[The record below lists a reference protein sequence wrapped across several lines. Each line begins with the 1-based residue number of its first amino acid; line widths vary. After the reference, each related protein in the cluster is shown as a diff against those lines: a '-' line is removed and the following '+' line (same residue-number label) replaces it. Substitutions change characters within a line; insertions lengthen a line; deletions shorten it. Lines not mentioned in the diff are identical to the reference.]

1 MAKVTPQLITRVASA
16 MRKFAKENGGGEVVQ
31 TEGTRS
37 AHGEDRTQLKLT
49 MPVGEGMSLILDFY
63 SNGSVLCETTY
74 KAKGKE
80 FTRNR
85 LGVDDSFYYSSVAKL
100 PEEFARQLKYVQESQ
115 ARLADTKEVNLGPT
129 TRMMNDKQIADMVA
143 TLKAGKT
150 FSVTPAGF
158 GTGYSFTIRF
168 HADHRRYY
176 SHLKASYELER
187 LVGQRVFISAF
198 DCD

>member
-1 MAKVTPQLITRVASA
+1 MAKVTPQLIERVATV
-16 MRKFAKENGGGEVVQ
+16 MRKFAKENGGGELTEKKAVV
-31 TEGTRS
+31 TGDSHR
-37 AHGEDRTQLKLT
+37 LVLN
-49 MPVGEGMSLILDFY
+49 MPVGEGMSLIIDFY
-63 SNGSVLCETTY
+63 STGSIICETTY

-80 FTRNR
+80 FTRHR
-85 LGVDDSFYYSSVAKL
+85 IGVDDSFYYESVAKL
-100 PEEFARQLKYVQESQ
+100 PAEFANQLKIVKEAQ

-129 TRMMNDKQIADMVA
+129 TRMMSEKQIADMVA

-168 HADHRRYY
+168 NKDHQRWYG
-176 SHLKASYELER
+176 HLKASFELER
-187 LVGQRVFISAF
+187 LVGQRVFVSSF